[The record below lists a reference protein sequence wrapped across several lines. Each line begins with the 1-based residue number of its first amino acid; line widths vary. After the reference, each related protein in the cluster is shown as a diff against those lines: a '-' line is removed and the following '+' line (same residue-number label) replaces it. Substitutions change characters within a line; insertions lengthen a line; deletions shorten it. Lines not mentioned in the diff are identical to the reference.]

1 MGGTETTRYTGS
13 IDVDRLLDQVESFL
27 RRLPRQSSGG
37 RQVPQLELT
46 PERRDQVKRTFQAP
60 RFEADVADDDT
71 IRRLVLTTRFVTPE
85 ANRQAAGGMTGG
97 SLEYRVEYSGV
108 GEDVTISPVNGA
120 RPIEEFNAALQRELA
135 K

>member
-1 MGGTETTRYTGS
+1 M
-13 IDVDRLLDQVESFL
+13 
-27 RRLPRQSSGG
+27 
-37 RQVPQLELT
+37 
-46 PERRDQVKRTFQAP
+46 
-60 RFEADVADDDT
+60 ADDDT

-108 GEDVTISPVNGA
+108 GEDVTISPVSGA